1 VGDKNFKPIY
11 EILQENYK
19 RESEGTNVDFEEIM
33 KKFLADKVVLQKKV
47 QEAKER
53 IKELEEQIKV
63 LKKENQAKE
72 LMIKELQGQIELLRE
87 QKQFELKLK
96 ELLKEHIDNNLEIF
110 TEKLYKFL
118 EEALLEF
125 TYAIPQGRIM
135 KEDLKKML
143 EELVSFRENL
153 KIYINPED
161 LKFLIDDIK
170 MLKEGLKVEGIN
182 LQVFEDESIE
192 RGAFK
197 IKGEH
202 FTVERNPK
210 DFARLVFEK
219 VFGNVFKGH

>member
-1 VGDKNFKPIY
+1 MGDKNFKPLY
-11 EILQENYK
+11 EAFQENYK
-19 RESEGTNVDFEEIM
+19 RESEQTNADFEEII

-63 LKKENQAKE
+63 LKKENQTKE
-72 LMIKELQGQIELLRE
+72 LRIKELQEQIELLRE
-87 QKQFELKLK
+87 QKQFEVKLK
-96 ELLKEHIDNNLEIF
+96 ELLKEHLDNNLEIF
-110 TEKLYKFL
+110 AEKLYRFL
-118 EEALLEF
+118 EEALSEF

-170 MLKEGLKVEGIN
+170 MLKESLKAEGIN
-182 LQVFEDESIE
+182 LQVFEDENIE

-197 IKGEH
+197 IKGDH

-219 VFGNVFKGH
+219 VFGNVFKGY

>member
-1 VGDKNFKPIY
+1 MGDKNFKPIY

-143 EELVSFRENL
+143 EELVSFKENL